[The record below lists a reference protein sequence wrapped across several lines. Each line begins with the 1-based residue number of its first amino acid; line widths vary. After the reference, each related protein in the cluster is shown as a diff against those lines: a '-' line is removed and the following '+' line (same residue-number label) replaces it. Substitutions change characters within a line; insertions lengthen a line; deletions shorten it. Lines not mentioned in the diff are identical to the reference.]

1 MCSLEYP
8 LERIAGHRPR
18 VPRTPGPTAQV
29 DRRSNWH
36 APCMFAR
43 YFVELP
49 IEPLEVERLLTDGSM
64 RWLTR
69 LAGEAHHRG
78 DELLAE
84 VGFGERVR
92 LARQVNLTL
101 GAPIRAAEKTV
112 IPLRWRPTNAPGL
125 FPPLDADLEVAEL
138 APGRTQLAMS
148 ARYDPP
154 LGVVGKMI
162 DRSILYRVAE
172 ATLKDFL
179 DRLGDAIIL
188 EAGRGGSRDVLAG
201 AD

>member
-1 MCSLEYP
+1 MP
-8 LERIAGHRPR
+8 
-18 VPRTPGPTAQV
+18 
-29 DRRSNWH
+29 
-36 APCMFAR
+36 
-43 YFVELP
+43 
-49 IEPLEVERLLTDGSM
+49 
-64 RWLTR
+64 WLTR
-69 LAGEAHHRG
+69 IAGEAHHRG

-84 VGFGERVR
+84 VGFGERIR
-92 LARQVNLTL
+92 FARQVKLTL

-125 FPPLDADLEVAEL
+125 FPPLDADLEVAAL

-162 DRSILYRVAE
+162 DRTILYRVAE
-172 ATLKDFL
+172 ATIKDFL
-179 DRLGDAIIL
+179 DTLADALLL
-188 EAGRGGSRDVLAG
+188 EAGRGSRDVVAG

>member
-1 MCSLEYP
+1 
-8 LERIAGHRPR
+8 
-18 VPRTPGPTAQV
+18 
-29 DRRSNWH
+29 
-36 APCMFAR
+36 MFAR

-49 IEPLEVERLLTDGSM
+49 IEPLEVERLLTDDSM

-84 VGFGERVR
+84 VGFGERIRV
-92 LARQVNLTL
+92 ARQVNLTL
-101 GAPIRAAEKTV
+101 GDPIRAAEKTV

-179 DRLGDAIIL
+179 DRLGDAILL

>member
-1 MCSLEYP
+1 
-8 LERIAGHRPR
+8 
-18 VPRTPGPTAQV
+18 
-29 DRRSNWH
+29 
-36 APCMFAR
+36 MFAR
-43 YFVELP
+43 YFVEVP
-49 IEPLEVERLLTDGSM
+49 IDPLEVERSLTEASM
-64 RWLTR
+64 PWLTR
-69 LAGEAHHRG
+69 IAGEAHHRG

-84 VGFGERVR
+84 VGFGERIR
-92 LARQVNLTL
+92 FARQVKLTL

-125 FPPLDADLEVAEL
+125 FPPLDADLEVAAL

-162 DRSILYRVAE
+162 DRTILYRVAE
-172 ATLKDFL
+172 ATIKDFL
-179 DRLGDAIIL
+179 DRLADAL
-188 EAGRGGSRDVLAG
+188 LLGAGRGSRDVVAG